1 MLFAMNDQKRNFF
14 NYLRFIYNGKSM
26 KLNSDKGRIN
36 IILHILAW
44 ILFLGLPLYS
54 ARRMQMGNDFLVI
67 YYTILAINGLIFYIN
82 YLFLVPRYFFQK
94 KKYRY
99 YLSAFILI
107 VFFYFVSDISSNL
120 LFRNLADEV
129 KPGQYDRPP
138 AGMRNP
144 EPPVGIAPVGGAF
157 RGSHVLGYSST
168 AIFIVFFSLG
178 LKVLERQS
186 KIEKMQEEMEKEK
199 LNSELAFL
207 KNQISP
213 HFFFNTLNNIYSLIA
228 INAEDS
234 QNAVLKLSKL
244 MRYLLYESEHG
255 DTKLSQEIDF
265 MKNYIDLMKLRMS
278 ERVTLNVF
286 FPEEYADR
294 NMQPLLFIP
303 FIENSFK
310 HGISYREQSFIDIN
324 MTAEADSITFK
335 CSNSLHTGGDKGAE
349 TKAGGI
355 GLENVRK
362 RLNLL
367 FPGSHDLRI
376 NRSDNRFDV
385 VLEIKTA

>member
-1 MLFAMNDQKRNFF
+1 MNDQNRKRFF
-14 NYLRFIYNGKSM
+14 NYLRFSYSGKSM
-26 KLNSDKGRIN
+26 KLNSDKGRII

-44 ILFLGLPLYS
+44 IVFLGLPLYS
-54 ARRMQMGNDFLVI
+54 SRRMQMGNDFLVI

-99 YLSAFILI
+99 YLSAFVLI
-107 VFFYFVSDISSNL
+107 VCFFFVSDISSNL
-120 LFRNLADEV
+120 LFRNLSEEV
-129 KPGQYDRPP
+129 RPGQYNRPSE
-138 AGMRNP
+138 GMGKP
-144 EPPVGIAPVGGAF
+144 GPPGGIEPVGGAF
-157 RGSHVLGYSST
+157 RGSHILGYSST

-178 LKVLERQS
+178 LKVIERQS

-228 INAEDS
+228 INTEDS
-234 QNAVLKLSKL
+234 QEAVLKLSKL

-255 DTKLSQEIDF
+255 DTKLSQEINF

-278 ERVTLNVF
+278 ERVNLKVS
-286 FPEEYADR
+286 FPDEYHDR
-294 NMQPLLFIP
+294 IIQPLLFIP

-310 HGISYREQSFIDIN
+310 HGISYRESFIDIS
-324 MTAEADSITFK
+324 MEAEAASIVFK
-335 CSNSLHTGGDKGAE
+335 CSNSLHRKTEKDAE
-349 TKAGGI
+349 TETGGI

-362 RLNLL
+362 RLDLL
-367 FPGSHDLRI
+367 FPGRHELRI
-376 NRSDNRFDV
+376 NSSENRFDV
-385 VLEIKTA
+385 FLEIKTA

>member
-1 MLFAMNDQKRNFF
+1 
-14 NYLRFIYNGKSM
+14 M
-26 KLNSDKGRIN
+26 KLNSDKGRII

-44 ILFLGLPLYS
+44 IVFLGLPLYS
-54 ARRMQMGNDFLVI
+54 SRRMQMGNDFLVI

-99 YLSAFILI
+99 YLSAFVLI
-107 VFFYFVSDISSNL
+107 VCFFFVSDISSNL
-120 LFRNLADEV
+120 LFRNLSEEV
-129 KPGQYDRPP
+129 RPGQYNRPSE
-138 AGMRNP
+138 GMGKP
-144 EPPVGIAPVGGAF
+144 GPPGGIEPVGGAF
-157 RGSHVLGYSST
+157 RGSHILGYSST

-178 LKVLERQS
+178 LKVIERQS

-228 INAEDS
+228 INTEDS
-234 QNAVLKLSKL
+234 QEAVLKLSKL

-255 DTKLSQEIDF
+255 DTKLSQEINF

-278 ERVTLNVF
+278 ERVNLKVS
-286 FPEEYADR
+286 FPDEYHDR
-294 NMQPLLFIP
+294 IIQPLLFIP

-310 HGISYREQSFIDIN
+310 HGISYRESFIDIS
-324 MTAEADSITFK
+324 MEAEAASIVFK
-335 CSNSLHTGGDKGAE
+335 CSNSLHRKTEKDAE
-349 TKAGGI
+349 TETGGI

-362 RLNLL
+362 RLDLL
-367 FPGSHDLRI
+367 FPGRHELRI
-376 NRSDNRFDV
+376 NSSENRFDV
-385 VLEIKTA
+385 FLEIKTA

>member
-1 MLFAMNDQKRNFF
+1 
-14 NYLRFIYNGKSM
+14 M
-26 KLNSDKGRIN
+26 KLNPDKGRIN

-44 ILFLGLPLYS
+44 IVFLGLPLYS
-54 ARRMQMGNDFLVI
+54 SRRMQMGNDFLVI
-67 YYTILAINGLIFYIN
+67 YYTIMAINGLIFYIN

-94 KKYRY
+94 KRYRY
-99 YLSAFILI
+99 YMSAFFLI
-107 VFFYFVSDISSNL
+107 VCFYFVSDLSSNL
-120 LFRNLADEV
+120 LFRNLSAEARS
-129 KPGQYDRPP
+129 GQYSRPP
-138 AGMRNP
+138 EGVGKP
-144 EPPVGIAPVGGAF
+144 EPPEGMPPVGGAF
-157 RGSHVLGYSST
+157 RGSHILGYSST

-178 LKVLERQS
+178 LKVIERQS

-228 INAEDS
+228 INIEDS
-234 QNAVLKLSKL
+234 QEAVLKLSKL

-278 ERVTLNVF
+278 DRVNLNVS
-286 FPEEYADR
+286 FPDEYQDR
-294 NMQPLLFIP
+294 IIQPLLFIP

-310 HGISYREQSFIDIN
+310 HGISYRESFIDIS
-324 MTAEADSITFK
+324 MKAEASSIVFK
-335 CSNSLHTGGDKGAE
+335 CSNSLHANGDKE
-349 TKAGGI
+349 TDSKTGGI

-367 FPGSHDLRI
+367 FPGSHELRI
-376 NRSDNRFDV
+376 NRSDNRFEV
-385 VLEIKTA
+385 FLELKTT